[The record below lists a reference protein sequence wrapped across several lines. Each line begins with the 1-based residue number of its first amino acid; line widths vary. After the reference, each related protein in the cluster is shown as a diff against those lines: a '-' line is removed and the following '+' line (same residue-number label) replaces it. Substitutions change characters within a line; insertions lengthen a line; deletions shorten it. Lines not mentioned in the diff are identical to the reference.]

1 MAKVTKAIE
10 NFIFWWSPS
19 KFLTQLKNFL
29 KTPETLTE
37 MLSNWKRI
45 VTQGLLSSADNLCK
59 QNWHSDSVPE
69 RFLWKKLIFEK
80 KLNQKVV
87 TLLFIIKLQRAF

>member
-37 MLSNWKRI
+37 MLSNWKRRI
-45 VTQGLLSSADNLCK
+45 VTLPLLSSDFCGLLITFAISIDILI
-59 QNWHSDSVPE
+59 V
-69 RFLWKKLIFEK
+69 FLKDFFEK
-80 KLNQKVV
+80 S
-87 TLLFIIKLQRAF
+87 